1 MSHLDSEGI
10 ISGHSAEVPVRVLRG
25 GDVKEIYEMHG
36 RGHSARTI
44 ARELGLARNTV
55 LRYLN
60 SPEAMLPKPRPPRG
74 SKLDPYTGY
83 IDGRLA
89 EGLENCVVLLR
100 ELRARG
106 YQGSYTVLIEYVR
119 PRRQGRQPKATVR
132 FETAPGEQAQVDWG
146 SLPYIGEDGRKHRIW
161 VFVMTMGWSRACY
174 VELVRRADTAA
185 FIQCHVNAFE
195 YFGGVPRRCLYDNAK
210 VVTLGKDETGR
221 VEWNLRMLD
230 FALRLGFEIRLCQ
243 PYRAQTK
250 GKVESGVKY
259 VRRNMWPSMRF
270 TDDADLNRQ
279 GLEWCD
285 VVANARVHGTTFRIP
300 WEMLSEER
308 PHLGQL
314 PDRAAL
320 APYLREDRTVSR
332 DGFVSWEGSRYGVH
346 WKWVGAVVQV
356 GQRQGTV
363 EIWTNNERIAVHPR
377 AQQSGQRFILP
388 GQWSGLPRG
397 ENRPRREAVAVQ
409 IPAGEVE
416 RRSLEVYE
424 LVAGGV

>member
-1 MSHLDSEGI
+1 M
-10 ISGHSAEVPVRVLRG
+10 
-25 GDVKEIYEMHG
+25 KEIYEMHG

-60 SPEAMLPKPRPPRG
+60 SPDAIVPKPRPPRG
-74 SKLDPYTGY
+74 SKLDSYTEY
-83 IDGRLA
+83 IDRRLT

-119 PRRQGRQPKATVR
+119 PRRRGRQPKATVR

-146 SLPYIGEDGRKHRIW
+146 SLAYLDEAGKKRRIW
-161 VFVMTMGWSRACY
+161 VFVLTMGWSRACY

-195 YFGGVPRRCLYDNAK
+195 YLGGVPRRCLYDNAK
-210 VVTLGKDETGR
+210 VVTLGKDENGQ

-230 FALRLGFEIRLCQ
+230 FALRLGFESRLCQ

-279 GLEWCD
+279 ALEWCD
-285 VVANARVHGTTFRIP
+285 AVANARVHGTTYRIP
-300 WEMLSEER
+300 WEMLAEER
-308 PHLGQL
+308 PYLGQL
-314 PDRAAL
+314 PDRAGL
-320 APYLREDRTVSR
+320 APYLREDRRVAR

-346 WKWVGAVVQV
+346 WKWVGTVVQV
-356 GQRQGTV
+356 GQRRGTV
-363 EIWTNNERIAVHPR
+363 EIWAGNERIAVHPR
-377 AQQSGQRFILP
+377 AQQVGQRFILP
-388 GQWSGLPRG
+388 GQWSGLPKG
-397 ENRPRREAVAVQ
+397 DSRPQHEAVAVQ
-409 IPAGEVE
+409 IPVGEVE
-416 RRSLEVYE
+416 RRSLNVYE
-424 LVAGGV
+424 LAAGGVR